1 MTPFGFFWLS
11 GVEVADLLC
20 SGYDAD
26 FAKIQ
31 QDVAILSSVG
41 GYLPVQA
48 LRDIYAL
55 HQSAYCGE
63 YSDGESSHEDFKW
76 ACERHMAK
84 AGHQPSPRNWA
95 LAAVAAVPADY
106 VFGPW

>member
-1 MTPFGFFWLS
+1 ML
-11 GVEVADLLC
+11 
-20 SGYDAD
+20 D
-26 FAKIQ
+26 FDRIQ

-41 GYLPVQA
+41 GYLSVER

-63 YSDGESSHEDFKW
+63 YSDGESNHEDFKW

-84 AGHQPSPRNWA
+84 AGVKPSPVNWA
-95 LAAVAAVPADY
+95 RAAIQAVPENY
-106 VFGPW
+106 VFGPF